1 MTLRPRA
8 VRTDRQ
14 KGSLRAGWPCC
25 AWVSGRCR
33 GRQHRSV
40 AFAGTRHTEGTA
52 VHKADCWPG
61 YSDAGHGVLCVFGKG
76 ASGRVCCALTEL
88 SGRVCCALEEF
99 FCRACCV
106 AGGVSRCSMRDRR
119 EEHFP
124 QDHLCAGKNPIG

>member
-40 AFAGTRHTEGTA
+40 ALAGTRHTEGTA

-106 AGGVSRCSMRDRR
+106 P
-119 EEHFP
+119 EEFP
-124 QDHLCAGKNPIG
+124 GAVCVTDARNISHRIICVPERIP

>member
-40 AFAGTRHTEGTA
+40 ALAGTRHTEGTA

-106 AGGVSRCSMRDRR
+106 P
-119 EEHFP
+119 EEFP
-124 QDHLCAGKNPIG
+124 GAVCVTGARNISHRFICVPERIP

>member
-1 MTLRPRA
+1 MAL
-8 VRTDRQ
+8 
-14 KGSLRAGWPCC
+14 
-25 AWVSGRCR
+25 
-33 GRQHRSV
+33 
-40 AFAGTRHTEGTA
+40 AGTRHTEGTA

-106 AGGVSRCSMRDRR
+106 P
-119 EEHFP
+119 EEFP
-124 QDHLCAGKNPIG
+124 DAVCVTGARNTSHRIICVPERIP